1 MIMKKVCKIRIYPN
15 KTQESIINR
24 TLGACRFIYNKYI
37 EYNLNYYKE
46 FGKFLSGYDFSKILT
61 ELKKTEEFS
70 WLNQISSKAI
80 KDSIMTCEK
89 SYKKFFKKKQ
99 PRFPRFRSRKQPVQS
114 YFFIKDNIH
123 LNTGKKNI
131 IHIPILKDIRITE
144 RNYLPDENQITSG
157 RVIKEGDKYYV
168 SFIYNTNVK
177 ESTIRSQGCG
187 IDLGIEKFATIRYET
202 GESMVIDSFINS
214 NKFKE
219 INEKIKYYQRLI
231 SHKVEVNYGRL
242 LNDYLDHHPDGK
254 INDKYKNIMKGE
266 SFNTSQIQKIKKK
279 ISKLYKHKVN
289 IAKDIILKLVN
300 ILVVRTKPRYITIE
314 DLSIKNMIETEG
326 FHELHR
332 LITES
337 RWFFFRT
344 RLSQKCKEYD
354 IELRIADKFFASSKT
369 CSFCGKK
376 NKELK
381 LSDRMFIC
389 PHCGYKID
397 RDLNAAINL
406 CNTKKYSIVY

>member
-1 MIMKKVCKIRIYPN
+1 MIMRKVCKIRIYPN
-15 KTQESIINR
+15 KTQEMVINQ
-24 TLGACRFIYNKYI
+24 TLGACRFIYNKYL

-46 FGKFLSGYDFSKILT
+46 TGKFLSGYDFSKILT
-61 ELKKTEEFS
+61 QMKKTEEFS
-70 WLNQISSKAI
+70 WLNEISSKAI

-99 PRFPRFRSRKQPVQS
+99 PRPPRFRSRKQPVQS
-114 YFFIKDNIH
+114 YFFVKENIH

-131 IHIPILKDIRITE
+131 IHIPILKNIRITE
-144 RNYLPDENQITSG
+144 RNYLPDEKQLTSG

-168 SFIYNTNVK
+168 SFIYNTSIK

-187 IDLGIEKFATIRYET
+187 IDLGLEKFATIHYET
-202 GESMVIDSFINS
+202 GESMTIDSFVNS
-214 NKFKE
+214 DKFKE
-219 INEKIKYYQRLI
+219 LDEKIKYYQRLI
-231 SHKVEVNYGRL
+231 SHKVEVNYGIL
-242 LNDYLDHHPDGK
+242 LNNYLDHHPDGK
-254 INDKYKNIMKGE
+254 IDDKSKNIMKGE
-266 SFNTSQIQKIKKK
+266 SYNTSQIQKLRKK
-279 ISKLYKHKVN
+279 ISKLYKKKIN
-289 IAKDIILKLVN
+289 IARDIILKLVN
-300 ILVVRTKPRYITIE
+300 ILVARTKPRYITIE
-314 DLSIKNMIETEG
+314 NLCIKNMIETEG

-376 NKELK
+376 NKDLK

-389 PHCGYKID
+389 PHCGYEVD
-397 RDLNAAINL
+397 RDLNASINL
-406 CNTKKYSIVY
+406 CNTKKYSLV

>member
-1 MIMKKVCKIRIYPN
+1 MKKVCKLRIYPN
-15 KTQESIINR
+15 KTQESIINQ

-46 FGKFLSGYDFSKILT
+46 TGKFLSGYEFSKILT

-70 WLNQISSKAI
+70 WLNEISSKAI

-99 PRFPRFRSRKQPVQS
+99 SRPPRFRSRKQPVQS
-114 YFFIKDNIH
+114 YFFIKENIH
-123 LNTGKKNI
+123 LNTGKKNV
-131 IHIPILKDIRITE
+131 IHIPILRYVRITE

-168 SFIYNTNVK
+168 MFIYNTSIK
-177 ESTIRSQGCG
+177 ESTIRAQGCG
-187 IDLGIEKFATIRYET
+187 IDLGIEKFATIHYET
-202 GESMVIDSFINS
+202 GESIVVESFVNRD
-214 NKFKE
+214 KFQKL
-219 INEKIKYYQRLI
+219 NEKIKYYQRLI
-231 SHKVEVNYGRL
+231 SHKAEINYGRL
-242 LNDYLDHHPDGK
+242 LNIYLDHHPDGK
-254 INDKYKNIMKGE
+254 IPDKSKNIMKGE
-266 SFNTSQIQKIKKK
+266 SYKTSQIQKIRNK
-279 ISKLYKHKVN
+279 ISKLYKHKIN
-289 IAKDIILKLVN
+289 IARDIILKLVN
-300 ILVVRTKPRYITIE
+300 ILVARTKPRYITIE

-326 FHELHR
+326 FHNLHR

-337 RWFFFRT
+337 RWFFFRE
-344 RLSQKCKEYD
+344 RLSQKCEEYA

-376 NKELK
+376 HKELN
-381 LSDRMFIC
+381 LSDRIFVC
-389 PHCGYKID
+389 PYCGYKVD
-397 RDLNAAINL
+397 RDLNASINL

>member
-1 MIMKKVCKIRIYPN
+1 MKKVCKLRIYPN
-15 KTQESIINR
+15 KTQEMVINR

-37 EYNLNYYKE
+37 EYNINYYKE
-46 FGKFLSGYDFSKILT
+46 TGKFLTAYDFSKILT

-70 WLNQISSKAI
+70 WLNEISSKAL
-80 KDSIMTCEK
+80 KDSIMSCEK
-89 SYKKFFKKKQ
+89 SFKRFFKKKQ
-99 PRFPRFRSRKQPVQS
+99 ARPPKFRSKKQPIQS
-114 YFFIKDNIH
+114 YFFIKDSIH

-131 IHIPILKDIRITE
+131 IRIPILKNIRITE
-144 RNYLPDENQITSG
+144 RNYLPDEKLVTSG
-157 RVIKEGDKYYV
+157 RIIKEGDKYYI
-168 SFIYNTNVK
+168 SFIYDTDIK

-187 IDLGIEKFATIRYET
+187 IDLGIEKFATIHYKT
-202 GESMVIDSFINS
+202 GDTMVIESFVNS

-231 SHKVEVNYGRL
+231 SQKAEINHGRL
-242 LNDYLDHHPDGK
+242 KSQYLDKNPDGK
-254 INDKYKNIMKGE
+254 ISDTLKNIMKGE
-266 SFNTSQIQKIKKK
+266 SYNTSQIRRLKKK
-279 ISKLYKHKVN
+279 ISKLYKKKVN
-289 IAKDIILKLVN
+289 IAKDVILKLID
-300 ILVVRTKPRYITIE
+300 ILVTRTKPRYITIE
-314 DLSIKNMIETEG
+314 DLCIKNMIETEG

-337 RWFFFRT
+337 RWFFFKE

-354 IELRIADKFFASSKT
+354 IELRIADRFLASSKK
-369 CSFCGKK
+369 CSSCGKK
-376 NKELK
+376 NKNLK

-406 CNTKKYSIVY
+406 CNTKKYSLVY

>member
-1 MIMKKVCKIRIYPN
+1 MMKKVCKLRIYPN

-24 TLGACRFIYNKYI
+24 TLGACRFIYNKYL

-46 FGKFLSGYDFSKILT
+46 TGKFLSGYDFSKMLT
-61 ELKKTEEFS
+61 QLKKTEEFS
-70 WLNQISSKAI
+70 WLNDISSKAI

-99 PRFPRFRSRKQPVQS
+99 PRPPRFRSRKQSMQS
-114 YFFIKDNIH
+114 YFVANEFIR

-131 IHIPILKDIRITE
+131 IRIPILKDIRITE
-144 RNYLPDENQITSG
+144 RSYLPDEKQITSG
-157 RVIKEGDKYYV
+157 RVIREGDKYYV
-168 SFIYNTNVK
+168 SFIYNTSIK

-187 IDLGIEKFATIRYET
+187 IDLGIEKFATIHYET
-202 GESMVIDSFINS
+202 GESMIIDSFVNS
-214 NKFKE
+214 DKFNA

-242 LNDYLDHHPDGK
+242 LNIYLDHHPDGK
-254 INDKYKNIMKGE
+254 VNDKSKNIMKGE
-266 SFNTSQIQKIKKK
+266 SYNTSQIQKLRKK
-279 ISKLYKHKVN
+279 ISKLYKKKIN
-289 IAKDIILKLVN
+289 IARDTILKLVN
-300 ILVVRTKPRYITIE
+300 ILVARTKPRYITIE
-314 DLSIKNMIETEG
+314 DLCIKNMIETEG
-326 FHELHR
+326 FHDLHR

-337 RWFFFRT
+337 RWFFFRE
-344 RLSQKCKEYD
+344 RLSQKCEEYD

-376 NKELK
+376 NKDLK
-381 LSDRMFIC
+381 LSDRVFIC
-389 PHCGYKID
+389 PHCGYEVD

-406 CNTKKYSIVY
+406 CNTKKYSLV

>member
-1 MIMKKVCKIRIYPN
+1 MKKVCKLRIYPN

-24 TLGACRFIYNKYI
+24 TLGACRFIYNKYL

-46 FGKFLSGYDFSKILT
+46 TGKFLSGYDFSKMLT
-61 ELKKTEEFS
+61 QLKKTEEFS
-70 WLNQISSKAI
+70 WLNDISSKAI

-99 PRFPRFRSRKQPVQS
+99 PRPPRFRSRKQSMQS
-114 YFFIKDNIH
+114 YFVANEFIR

-131 IHIPILKDIRITE
+131 IRIPILKDIRITE
-144 RNYLPDENQITSG
+144 RSYLPDEKQITSG
-157 RVIKEGDKYYV
+157 RVIREGDKYYV
-168 SFIYNTNVK
+168 SFIYNTSIK

-187 IDLGIEKFATIRYET
+187 IDLGIEKFATIHYET
-202 GESMVIDSFINS
+202 GESMIIDSFVNS
-214 NKFKE
+214 DKFNA

-242 LNDYLDHHPDGK
+242 LNIYLDHHPDGK
-254 INDKYKNIMKGE
+254 VNDKSKNIMKGE
-266 SFNTSQIQKIKKK
+266 SYNTSQIQKLRKK
-279 ISKLYKHKVN
+279 ISKLYKKKIN
-289 IAKDIILKLVN
+289 IARDTILKLVN
-300 ILVVRTKPRYITIE
+300 ILVARTKPRYITIE
-314 DLSIKNMIETEG
+314 DLCIKNMIETEG
-326 FHELHR
+326 FHDLHR

-337 RWFFFRT
+337 RWFFFRE
-344 RLSQKCKEYD
+344 RLSQKCEEYD

-376 NKELK
+376 NKDLK
-381 LSDRMFIC
+381 LSDRVFIC
-389 PHCGYKID
+389 PHCGYEVD

-406 CNTKKYSIVY
+406 CNTKKYSLV

>member
-1 MIMKKVCKIRIYPN
+1 MKKVCKLRIYPN
-15 KTQESIINR
+15 KTQEMIINR
-24 TLGACRFIYNKYI
+24 TLGACRYIYNKYL

-46 FGKFLSGYDFSKILT
+46 TGKFLSGYDFSKILT
-61 ELKKTEEFS
+61 QMKKSEEFS
-70 WLNQISSKAI
+70 WLNEISSKAI

-99 PRFPRFRSRKQPVQS
+99 QRPPRFRSRKQPMQS
-114 YFFIKDNIH
+114 YYFVKENIH
-123 LNTGKKNI
+123 LNTEKKNT
-131 IHIPILKDIRITE
+131 IHIPILRNIRITE
-144 RNYLPDENQITSG
+144 RNYLPDEKQITSG

-187 IDLGIEKFATIRYET
+187 IDLGIEKFATIYYET
-202 GESMVIDSFINS
+202 GESITIDSFVNTD
-214 NKFKE
+214 KFKT
-219 INEKIKYYQRLI
+219 IDEKIKYYQRLI
-231 SHKVEVNYGRL
+231 SYKVEINYGRL
-242 LNDYLDHHPDGK
+242 LNNYLDHHPDGK

-266 SFNTSQIQKIKKK
+266 SHNTSQIQKLKKK

-289 IAKDIILKLVN
+289 IAKDVILKLVN
-300 ILVVRTKPRYITIE
+300 ILVARTKPRYITIE
-314 DLSIKNMIETEG
+314 DLCIKNMIETEG

-337 RWFFFRT
+337 RWFFFRE
-344 RLSQKCKEYD
+344 RLSQKCKEYG

-376 NKELK
+376 NKDLK
-381 LSDRMFIC
+381 LFDRTFIC
-389 PHCGYKID
+389 PHCGYKVD
-397 RDLNAAINL
+397 RDLNASINL
-406 CNTKKYSIVY
+406 CNTKKYSLV